1 MMQLRLAEILSARR
15 SHGVSWDLIVWPMYT
30 SARRAPLHLALGWG
44 PSPRWG

>member
-1 MMQLRLAEILSARR
+1 MMQLRLVEILSARW